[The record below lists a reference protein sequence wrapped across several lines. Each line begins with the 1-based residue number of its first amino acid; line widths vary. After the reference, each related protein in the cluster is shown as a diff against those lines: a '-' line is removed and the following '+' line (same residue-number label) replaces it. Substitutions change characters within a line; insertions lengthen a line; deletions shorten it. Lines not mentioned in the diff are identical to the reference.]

1 MLAPHPLQVV
11 ADLAATSQWDRHRI
25 LAQVALV
32 ESLPLAAF
40 LQFLWGHHR
49 ILTWALEAPMVQV
62 AQCHQDILWGDQG
75 DQWEALVDQWE
86 ALEDRWEALVDTWEA
101 QADQW
106 EALVDPWE
114 AQADQWAALVDQW
127 EAQADQWVALE
138 DPWEALVDLW
148 EALVDPW
155 EAQADQWEAQADQ
168 WADQWD
174 LVDSPQECQADRVAL
189 GAPCPCP
196 PTRSTLQTSR
206 RCSTRRTPTHLPFT
220 PVASVTRKCTTMTR
234 YNMSKLIYCHNFY
247 HPTLPRI

>member
-114 AQADQWAALVDQW
+114 AQADQW
-127 EAQADQWVALE
+127 
-138 DPWEALVDLW
+138 
-148 EALVDPW
+148 
-155 EAQADQWEAQADQ
+155 EAQADQ

-206 RCSTRRTPTHLPFT
+206 RCSTRRTQTHLPFT